1 MHCLNEKS
9 AIWTSVRCLPSE
21 FLVILSSKLKDQ
33 SMLLERFL
41 LVIRFVK
48 DSLDFKR
55 FDFLRM
61 TEILLKW
68 NGLRSCYMQRSR
80 KRTELKNLLNI
91 DLNNC

>member
-9 AIWTSVRCLPSE
+9 AVWTSVRYLPSE
-21 FLVILSSKLKDQ
+21 FLVIIVKQ
-33 SMLLERFL
+33 AQRSMLLERFL
-41 LVIRFVK
+41 LVIRFVE

-55 FDFLRM
+55 FDFLQM